1 MRSETTRLLALA
13 RPYRGLLAGALV
25 CSFVASALDGITI
38 VLLVPLLKHLFGTT
52 GPLRTGATPLE
63 HWLTD
68 AFSPLLAGAT
78 PGQAV
83 GRMAVVLGVGLL
95 LKNLAEYASSQFNTR
110 MQEGLVASLR
120 RKLYDHLLQ
129 LDLGFFHRTRTGL
142 LVTALINETDQAK
155 GIVTASMVTLIRNL
169 FLLATTLFIL
179 ASISVRLTLLSLV
192 VVPPLAIGLRL
203 LTRRIRRHSR
213 ARADERGELAALA
226 TERLAGIR
234 LVRTSGAAAE
244 EKTLFA
250 DAVERYR
257 KRVVRTGRFAALTS
271 PMSET
276 VAAVLVMLV
285 VYAGTNPAILGLS
298 APLAPEVII
307 VFLLATLRLTS
318 PIKAISQFP
327 TNWAQGM
334 ASVEKVF
341 SLLDEPAPATDDQAG
356 REAAFTRDLVYD
368 HVSFEYESGAR
379 VLHDISFRVTPGR
392 VLALVGPSGA
402 GKSTLVDLLPRLRE
416 PAHGRILLDGVPISE
431 LSRSSLRHIMGVV
444 SQDTVLFH
452 ESIHANIAY
461 GVPGAARADVERAA
475 EAANAHE
482 FIARLPE
489 GYDTILGERGMRI
502 SGGQRQRIAIA
513 RALLRNA
520 PILILDEATSAL
532 DTQSERLVQEAID
545 RLMANRTV
553 LVIAHRLATVRQAD
567 EILVLDEG
575 RIIQRGSHAELLAA
589 GGLYRRLYELQFR
602 DDVEPAMPVASGDLR
617 G

>member
-1 MRSETTRLLALA
+1 MRSETSRLLALA
-13 RPYRGLLAGALV
+13 RPYRGLLLGALT
-25 CSFVASALDGITI
+25 CSFIASALDGMTI
-38 VLLVPLLKHLFGTT
+38 VLIVPLLKHLFGTT
-52 GPLRTGATPLE
+52 GALRAGATPLE
-63 HWLTD
+63 RWLSDTF
-68 AFSPLLAGAT
+68 APLLANAT
-78 PGQAV
+78 PGEAV
-83 GRMAVVLGVGLL
+83 ARMAVVIGLGLL
-95 LKNLAEYASSQFNTR
+95 LKNLADYASSQFNTG

-120 RKLYDHLLQ
+120 RRLYDHLLR

-142 LVTALINETDQAK
+142 LVTALVNETDQAK
-155 GIVTASMVTLIRNL
+155 GIVTASMVSLIRNI
-169 FLLATTLFIL
+169 FLLGTTLFIL
-179 ASISVRLTLLSLV
+179 ASISFRLTLLTLV
-192 VVPPLAIGLRL
+192 VVPPLVLVLRT

-234 LVRTSGAAAE
+234 LVRTSGAAAQE
-244 EKTLFA
+244 EALFA
-250 DAVERYR
+250 GAVERYR
-257 KRVVRTGRFAALTS
+257 KRVVRTARFSALTS

-276 VAAVLVMLV
+276 VATILVMLV
-285 VYAGTNPAILGLS
+285 VYAGTNPGILGLS

-318 PIKAISQFP
+318 PIKAISQVP
-327 TNWAQGM
+327 ANWAQGM

-341 SLLDEPAPATDDQAG
+341 SLLDEPVLEADDPGGRQATFA
-356 REAAFTRDLVYD
+356 RDLAYD
-368 HVSFEYESGAR
+368 RVSFEYDTGAR
-379 VLHDISFRVTPGR
+379 VLHDVSFRVTPGR
-392 VLALVGPSGA
+392 VVALVGPSGA

-416 PAHGRILLDGVPISE
+416 PTEGRILLDGVPLPE
-431 LSRSSLRHIMGVV
+431 LSRSSLRRLMGVV

-461 GVPGAARADVERAA
+461 GVPGATRADVERAA

-482 FIARLPE
+482 FVARMPQ

-532 DTQSERLVQEAID
+532 DTQSERLVQEAIE

-575 RIIQRGSHAELLAA
+575 RIIQRGSHTELLAA

-602 DDVEPAMPVASGDLR
+602 DDVEPAMPVASGDMR
-617 G
+617 A

>member
-1 MRSETTRLLALA
+1 MRDETSRLMALA
-13 RPYRGLLAGALV
+13 RPYRGLMIGALL
-25 CSFVASALDGITI
+25 CSFTASALDGITI

-52 GPLRTGATPLE
+52 GAMRAGATPLE
-63 HWLTD
+63 RWLTD
-68 AFSPLLAGAT
+68 TFAPLLDGTT

-83 GRMAVVLGVGLL
+83 ARMAVVLGIGLL
-95 LKNLAEYASSQFNTR
+95 FKNLADYAASQFNTR
-110 MQEGLVASLR
+110 MQEGLVATLR
-120 RKLYDHLLQ
+120 RKLYDHLLR

-142 LVTALINETDQAK
+142 LVTAVINETDQAK
-155 GIVTASMVTLIRNL
+155 NIVTASMVTLIRNV
-169 FLLATTLFIL
+169 FLLLTTLFIL
-179 ASISVRLTLLSLV
+179 ASISFRLTLLSLV
-192 VVPPLAIGLRL
+192 VVPPLVLVLRTI
-203 LTRRIRRHSR
+203 TRRIRRHSR

-234 LVRTSGAAAE
+234 LVRTSDAAAE
-244 EKTLFA
+244 EGALFA
-250 DAVERYR
+250 DAAERYR
-257 KRVVRTGRFAALTS
+257 KRVVRTNRFSSLTA
-271 PMSET
+271 PITET
-276 VAAVLVMLV
+276 VAAILVMLV
-285 VYAGTNPAILGLS
+285 VYAGTNPQILGLS

-307 VFLLATLRLTS
+307 VFLLSTLRLTS

-327 TNWAQGM
+327 ANWAQGM

-341 SLLDEPAPATDDQAG
+341 SLLDEPALETDDGPTRQAT
-356 REAAFTRDLVYD
+356 FSQDLVYD
-368 HVSFEYESGAR
+368 HVSFEYETGAR

-392 VLALVGPSGA
+392 MVALVGPSGA

-416 PAHGRILLDGVPISE
+416 PTVGRILLDGVP
-431 LSRSSLRHIMGVV
+431 LNDLNRSALRRLLGVV

-461 GVPGAARADVERAA
+461 GVPGATRADVERAA
-475 EAANAHE
+475 DAANAHE
-482 FIARLPE
+482 FVARLPQ
-489 GYDTILGERGMRI
+489 GYDTIMGERGMRI

-532 DTQSERLVQEAID
+532 DTQSERLVQEAIE

-602 DDVEPAMPVASGDLR
+602 DDVEPAMPVASGEMHA
-617 G
+617 

>member
-1 MRSETTRLLALA
+1 
-13 RPYRGLLAGALV
+13 
-25 CSFVASALDGITI
+25 
-38 VLLVPLLKHLFGTT
+38 
-52 GPLRTGATPLE
+52 
-63 HWLTD
+63 
-68 AFSPLLAGAT
+68 
-78 PGQAV
+78 
-83 GRMAVVLGVGLL
+83 VLGVGLL
-95 LKNLAEYASSQFNTR
+95 LKNLAEYASSQLNTR

-234 LVRTSGAAAE
+234 LVRTSDAAAE

>member
-1 MRSETTRLLALA
+1 VRSETSRLLALA
-13 RPYRGLLAGALV
+13 RPYRGLLLGALT
-25 CSFVASALDGITI
+25 CSFIASALDGMTI
-38 VLLVPLLKHLFGTT
+38 VLIVPLLKHLFGTT
-52 GPLRTGATPLE
+52 GALRAGATPLE
-63 HWLTD
+63 RWLSDTF
-68 AFSPLLAGAT
+68 APLLANAT
-78 PGQAV
+78 PGEAV
-83 GRMAVVLGVGLL
+83 ARMAVVIGLGLL
-95 LKNLAEYASSQFNTR
+95 LKNLADYASSQFNTG

-120 RKLYDHLLQ
+120 RRLYDHLLR

-142 LVTALINETDQAK
+142 LVTALVNETDQAK
-155 GIVTASMVTLIRNL
+155 GIVTASMVSLIRNI
-169 FLLATTLFIL
+169 FLLGTTLFIL
-179 ASISVRLTLLSLV
+179 ASISFRLTLLTLV
-192 VVPPLAIGLRL
+192 VVPPLVLVLRT

-234 LVRTSGAAAE
+234 LVRTSGAAAQE
-244 EKTLFA
+244 EALFA
-250 DAVERYR
+250 GAVERYR
-257 KRVVRTGRFAALTS
+257 KRVVRTARFSALTS

-276 VAAVLVMLV
+276 VATILVMLV
-285 VYAGTNPAILGLS
+285 VYAGTNPGILGLS

-327 TNWAQGM
+327 ANWAQGM

-341 SLLDEPAPATDDQAG
+341 SLLDEPVLEADDPGGRQATFA
-356 REAAFTRDLVYD
+356 RDLVYD
-368 HVSFEYESGAR
+368 RVSFEYDTGAR
-379 VLHDISFRVTPGR
+379 VLHDVSFRVTPGR
-392 VLALVGPSGA
+392 VVALVGPSGA

-416 PAHGRILLDGVPISE
+416 PTEGRILLDGVPLPE
-431 LSRSSLRHIMGVV
+431 LSRSSLRRLMGVV

-461 GVPGAARADVERAA
+461 GVPGATRADVERAA

-482 FIARLPE
+482 FVARMPQ

-532 DTQSERLVQEAID
+532 DTQSERLVQEAIE

-575 RIIQRGSHAELLAA
+575 RIIQRGSHTELLAA

-602 DDVEPAMPVASGDLR
+602 DDVEPAMPVASGDMR
-617 G
+617 A

>member
-1 MRSETTRLLALA
+1 VRSETTRLLALA
-13 RPYRGLLAGALV
+13 RPYRGLLAGALS
-25 CSFVASALDGITI
+25 CSFIASALDGITI
-38 VLLVPLLKHLFGTT
+38 VLLVPLLKYLFGTT
-52 GPLRTGATPLE
+52 GALRTGATTLE
-63 HWLTD
+63 RWLTD
-68 AFSPLLAGAT
+68 AFSPLLAGTT

-95 LKNLAEYASSQFNTR
+95 LKNLAEYASSQLNTR
-110 MQEGLVASLR
+110 MQEGLVADLR

-234 LVRTSGAAAE
+234 LVRTSDAAAE
-244 EKTLFA
+244 ENSLFA
-250 DAVERYR
+250 NAVERYR
-257 KRVVRTGRFAALTS
+257 KRVVRTGRFAALTG

-285 VYAGTNPAILGLS
+285 VYAGTNPGILGLA

-341 SLLDEPAPATDDQAG
+341 SLLDEPVPETDDQAG
-356 REAAFTRDLVYD
+356 RKAAFSRDLVYD
-368 HVSFEYESGAR
+368 HVSFAYESGAR

-392 VLALVGPSGA
+392 VVALVGPSGA

-416 PAHGRILLDGVPISE
+416 PAHGRILLDGVPLSE
-431 LSRSSLRHIMGVV
+431 LSRSSLRHLMGVV

-461 GVPGAARADVERAA
+461 GVPGATRTDVERAA

-482 FIARLPE
+482 FVARLPE

-532 DTQSERLVQEAID
+532 DTQSERLVQEAIE
-545 RLMANRTV
+545 RLMTNRTV

-575 RIIQRGSHAELLAA
+575 RIIQRGNHSELLAA

-617 G
+617 A

>member
-1 MRSETTRLLALA
+1 MRGRT
-13 RPYRGLLAGALV
+13 
-25 CSFVASALDGITI
+25 SA
-38 VLLVPLLKHLFGTT
+38 
-52 GPLRTGATPLE
+52 
-63 HWLTD
+63 
-68 AFSPLLAGAT
+68 
-78 PGQAV
+78 
-83 GRMAVVLGVGLL
+83 
-95 LKNLAEYASSQFNTR
+95 
-110 MQEGLVASLR
+110 
-120 RKLYDHLLQ
+120 
-129 LDLGFFHRTRTGL
+129 
-142 LVTALINETDQAK
+142 AK
-155 GIVTASMVTLIRNL
+155 
-169 FLLATTLFIL
+169 
-179 ASISVRLTLLSLV
+179 
-192 VVPPLAIGLRL
+192 
-203 LTRRIRRHSR
+203 
-213 ARADERGELAALA
+213 LAALA

-234 LVRTSGAAAE
+234 LVRTSDAAPE
-244 EKTLFA
+244 EEARFA

-257 KRVVRTGRFAALTS
+257 KRVVRTGRFSSLTG

-276 VAAVLVMLV
+276 VAAILVMIV
-285 VYAGTNPAILGLS
+285 VYAGTNPAILGLAS
-298 APLAPEVII
+298 PLSPEVIV

-334 ASVEKVF
+334 ASVEKIF
-341 SLLDEPAPATDDQAG
+341 TLLDEPVQEGDDGPTRQATFA
-356 REAAFTRDLVYD
+356 RDLSYE
-368 HVSFEYESGAR
+368 HVDFEYEPGAR

-392 VLALVGPSGA
+392 VIALVGPSGA

-416 PAHGRILLDGVPISE
+416 PTAGQIRLDGVPLTD
-431 LSRSSLRHIMGVV
+431 LSRSSVRNLMGVV

-461 GVPGAARADVERAA
+461 GRPGATREDVMRAA

-482 FIARLPE
+482 FVARLPE

-532 DTQSERLVQEAID
+532 DTQSERLVQEAIE

-575 RIIQRGSHAELLAA
+575 RIIQRGSHADLLAA

-602 DDVEPAMPVASGDLR
+602 DDVEGVLPIATGEMRA
-617 G
+617 

>member
-1 MRSETTRLLALA
+1 MRNETTRLLALA
-13 RPYRGLLAGALV
+13 RPYRALLAGALV
-25 CSFVASALDGITI
+25 CSFIASALDGITI

-63 HWLTD
+63 RWLTD
-68 AFSPLLAGAT
+68 TFAPLLANTT

-83 GRMAVVLGVGLL
+83 ARMAVVLGVGLL
-95 LKNLAEYASSQFNTR
+95 LKNLAEYLSSQFNTG

-120 RKLYDHLLQ
+120 RRLYDHLLQ

-142 LVTALINETDQAK
+142 LVTALVNETDQAK

-179 ASISVRLTLLSLV
+179 ASISVRLTLLSLI
-192 VVPPLAIGLRL
+192 VVPPLAIGLRM

-234 LVRTSGAAAE
+234 LVRTSDAAAGE
-244 EKTLFA
+244 EALFA
-250 DAVERYR
+250 DSVERYR
-257 KRVVRTGRFAALTS
+257 KRVVRTGRFAALTG
-271 PMSET
+271 PLSET

-285 VYAGTNPAILGLS
+285 VYAGTNPRILGLT

-341 SLLDEPAPATDDQAG
+341 SLLDEPALETDDLTGRQAT
-356 REAAFTRDLVYD
+356 FTKDVVYD
-368 HVSFEYESGAR
+368 HVSFEYETGAR

-392 VLALVGPSGA
+392 VVALVGPSGA

-416 PAHGRILLDGVPISE
+416 PTLGRVLLDGVPLSE
-431 LSRSSLRHIMGVV
+431 LSRSSIRHLMGVV

-461 GVPGAARADVERAA
+461 GEPRATRADVERAA

-482 FIARLPE
+482 FVARLPE

-532 DTQSERLVQEAID
+532 DTQSERLVQEAIE

-575 RIIQRGSHAELLAA
+575 RIIQRGSHTGLLAA
-589 GGLYRRLYELQFR
+589 GGLYRRLYDLQFR
-602 DDVEPAMPVASGDLR
+602 DDVEPAMPVGSGEMR
-617 G
+617 A

>member
-1 MRSETTRLLALA
+1 VRSETSRLLALA
-13 RPYRGLLAGALV
+13 RPYRGLLLGALT
-25 CSFVASALDGITI
+25 CSFIASALDGMTI
-38 VLLVPLLKHLFGTT
+38 VLIVPLLKHLFGTT
-52 GPLRTGATPLE
+52 GALRAGATPLE
-63 HWLTD
+63 RWLSDTF
-68 AFSPLLAGAT
+68 APLLANAT
-78 PGQAV
+78 PGEAV
-83 GRMAVVLGVGLL
+83 ARMAVVIGLGLL
-95 LKNLAEYASSQFNTR
+95 LKNLADYASSQFNTG

-120 RKLYDHLLQ
+120 RRLYDHLLR
-129 LDLGFFHRTRTGL
+129 LDLAFFHRTRTGL
-142 LVTALINETDQAK
+142 LVTALVNETDQAK
-155 GIVTASMVTLIRNL
+155 GIVTASMVSLIRNI
-169 FLLATTLFIL
+169 FLLGTTLFIL
-179 ASISVRLTLLSLV
+179 ASISFRLTLLTLV
-192 VVPPLAIGLRL
+192 VVPPLVLVLRT

-234 LVRTSGAAAE
+234 LVRTSGAAAQE
-244 EKTLFA
+244 EALFA
-250 DAVERYR
+250 GAVERYR
-257 KRVVRTGRFAALTS
+257 KRVVRTARFSALTS

-276 VAAVLVMLV
+276 VATILVMLV
-285 VYAGTNPAILGLS
+285 VYAGTNPGILGLS

-327 TNWAQGM
+327 ANWAQGM

-341 SLLDEPAPATDDQAG
+341 SLLDEPVLEADDPGGRQATFA
-356 REAAFTRDLVYD
+356 RDLVYD
-368 HVSFEYESGAR
+368 RVSFEYDTGAR
-379 VLHDISFRVTPGR
+379 VLHDVSFRVTPGR
-392 VLALVGPSGA
+392 VVALVGPSGA

-416 PAHGRILLDGVPISE
+416 PTEGRILLDGVPLPE
-431 LSRSSLRHIMGVV
+431 LSRSSLRRLMGVV

-461 GVPGAARADVERAA
+461 GVPGATRADVERAA

-482 FIARLPE
+482 FVARMPQ

-532 DTQSERLVQEAID
+532 DTQSERLVQEAIE

-575 RIIQRGSHAELLAA
+575 RIIQRGSHTELLAA

-602 DDVEPAMPVASGDLR
+602 DDVEPAMPVASGDMR
-617 G
+617 A

>member
-1 MRSETTRLLALA
+1 MRSETSRLLALA
-13 RPYRGLLAGALV
+13 RPYRGLLLGALT
-25 CSFVASALDGITI
+25 CSFIASALDGMTI
-38 VLLVPLLKHLFGTT
+38 VLIVPLLKHLFGTT
-52 GPLRTGATPLE
+52 GALRAGATPLE
-63 HWLTD
+63 RWLSDTF
-68 AFSPLLAGAT
+68 APLLANAT
-78 PGQAV
+78 PGEAV
-83 GRMAVVLGVGLL
+83 ARVAVVIGLGLL
-95 LKNLAEYASSQFNTR
+95 LKNLADYASSQFNTG

-120 RKLYDHLLQ
+120 RRLYDHLLR
-129 LDLGFFHRTRTGL
+129 LDLAFFHRTRTGL
-142 LVTALINETDQAK
+142 LVTALVNETDQAK
-155 GIVTASMVTLIRNL
+155 GIVTASMVSLIRNI
-169 FLLATTLFIL
+169 FLLGTTLFIL
-179 ASISVRLTLLSLV
+179 ASISFRLTLLTLV
-192 VVPPLAIGLRL
+192 VVPPLVLVLRT

-234 LVRTSGAAAE
+234 LVRTSGAAAQE
-244 EKTLFA
+244 EALFA
-250 DAVERYR
+250 GAVERYR
-257 KRVVRTGRFAALTS
+257 KRVVRTARFSALTS

-276 VAAVLVMLV
+276 VATILVMLV
-285 VYAGTNPAILGLS
+285 VYAGTNPGILGLS

-327 TNWAQGM
+327 ANWAQGM

-341 SLLDEPAPATDDQAG
+341 SLLDEPVLEADDPGGRQATFA
-356 REAAFTRDLVYD
+356 RDLVYD
-368 HVSFEYESGAR
+368 RVSFEYDTGAR
-379 VLHDISFRVTPGR
+379 VLHDVSFRVTPGR
-392 VLALVGPSGA
+392 VVALVGPSGA

-416 PAHGRILLDGVPISE
+416 PTEGRILLDGVPLPE
-431 LSRSSLRHIMGVV
+431 LSRSSLRRLMGVV

-461 GVPGAARADVERAA
+461 GVPGATRADVERAA

-482 FIARLPE
+482 FVARMPQ

-532 DTQSERLVQEAID
+532 DTQSERLVQEAIE

-575 RIIQRGSHAELLAA
+575 RIIQRGSHTELLAA

-602 DDVEPAMPVASGDLR
+602 DDVEPAMPVASGDMR
-617 G
+617 A

>member
-1 MRSETTRLLALA
+1 MRNETSRLLALA
-13 RPYRGLLAGALV
+13 RPYRWLLFGALT
-25 CSFVASALDGITI
+25 CSFLASALDGITI
-38 VLLVPLLKHLFGTT
+38 VLLIPLLKHLFGTT
-52 GPLRTGATPLE
+52 GSLRMGSTPLE
-63 HWLTD
+63 RWLTD
-68 AFSPLLAGAT
+68 AFDPLLAGTT

-83 GRMAVVLGVGLL
+83 ARMAIVLGVGLVF
-95 LKNLAEYASSQFNTR
+95 KNLADYASSQFNTR

-120 RKLYDHLLQ
+120 RKLYDHLLR

-155 GIVTASMVTLIRNL
+155 SIVTASMVTLIRNI
-169 FLLATTLFIL
+169 FLLGTTLFIL
-179 ASISVRLTLLSLV
+179 ASISLRLTLLSLV
-192 VVPPLAIGLRL
+192 VVPPLVLALRTI
-203 LTRRIRRHSR
+203 TRRIRRHSR

-234 LVRTSGAAAE
+234 LVRTSDAAPAE
-244 EKTLFA
+244 EELFSE
-250 DAVERYR
+250 AVERYR
-257 KRVVRTGRFAALTS
+257 KRVVRTGRFSALTS

-276 VAAVLVMLV
+276 VAAILVMIV

-327 TNWAQGM
+327 ANWAQGM

-341 SLLDEPAPATDDQAG
+341 SLLDEPLLETDDGPDRPATFQ
-356 REAAFTRDLVYD
+356 RELVYD

-379 VLHDISFRVTPGR
+379 VLHDISFRVAPGR
-392 VLALVGPSGA
+392 VVALVGPSGA

-416 PAHGRILLDGVPISE
+416 PTEGRILLDGVPLPE
-431 LSRSSLRHIMGVV
+431 LDRSSLRRLLGVV

-461 GVPGAARADVERAA
+461 GVPGATRADVERAA

-482 FIARLPE
+482 FVARLPD

-532 DTQSERLVQEAID
+532 DTQSERLVQEAIE

-567 EILVLDEG
+567 EILVLDDG
-575 RIIQRGSHAELLAA
+575 RIVQRGSHTDLLAA

-602 DDVEPAMPVASGDLR
+602 DDVEPAMPVTSGGMR
-617 G
+617 E

>member
-1 MRSETTRLLALA
+1 MRSETSRLLALA
-13 RPYRGLLAGALV
+13 RPYRGLLLGALT
-25 CSFVASALDGITI
+25 CSFIASALDGMTI
-38 VLLVPLLKHLFGTT
+38 VLIVPLLKHLFGTT
-52 GPLRTGATPLE
+52 GALRAGATPLE
-63 HWLTD
+63 RWLSDTF
-68 AFSPLLAGAT
+68 APLLANAT
-78 PGQAV
+78 PGEAV
-83 GRMAVVLGVGLL
+83 ARMAVVIGLGLL
-95 LKNLAEYASSQFNTR
+95 LKNLADYASSQFNTG

-120 RKLYDHLLQ
+120 RRLYDHLLR
-129 LDLGFFHRTRTGL
+129 LDLAFFHRTRTGL
-142 LVTALINETDQAK
+142 LVTALVNETDQAK
-155 GIVTASMVTLIRNL
+155 GIVTASMVSLIRNI
-169 FLLATTLFIL
+169 FLLGTTLFIL
-179 ASISVRLTLLSLV
+179 ASISFRLTLLTLV
-192 VVPPLAIGLRL
+192 VVPPLVLVLRT

-234 LVRTSGAAAE
+234 LVRTSGAAAQE
-244 EKTLFA
+244 EALFA
-250 DAVERYR
+250 GAVERYR
-257 KRVVRTGRFAALTS
+257 KRVVRTARFSALTS

-276 VAAVLVMLV
+276 VATILVMLV
-285 VYAGTNPAILGLS
+285 VYAGTNPGILGLS

-327 TNWAQGM
+327 ANWAQGM

-341 SLLDEPAPATDDQAG
+341 SLLDEPVLEADDPGGRQATFA
-356 REAAFTRDLVYD
+356 RDLAYD
-368 HVSFEYESGAR
+368 RVSFEYDTGAR
-379 VLHDISFRVTPGR
+379 VLHDVSFRVTPGR
-392 VLALVGPSGA
+392 VVALVGPSGA

-416 PAHGRILLDGVPISE
+416 PTEGRILLDGVPLPE
-431 LSRSSLRHIMGVV
+431 LSRSSLRRLMGVV

-461 GVPGAARADVERAA
+461 GVPGATRADVERAA

-482 FIARLPE
+482 FVARMPQ

-532 DTQSERLVQEAID
+532 DTQSERLVQEAIE

-575 RIIQRGSHAELLAA
+575 RIIQRGSHTELLAA

-602 DDVEPAMPVASGDLR
+602 DDVEPAMPVASGDMR
-617 G
+617 A

>member
-1 MRSETTRLLALA
+1 MRSETSRLLALA
-13 RPYRGLLAGALV
+13 RPYRGLLLGALT
-25 CSFVASALDGITI
+25 CSFIASALDGMTI
-38 VLLVPLLKHLFGTT
+38 VLIVPLLKHLFGTT
-52 GPLRTGATPLE
+52 GALRAGATPLE
-63 HWLTD
+63 RWLSDTF
-68 AFSPLLAGAT
+68 APLLANAT
-78 PGQAV
+78 PGEAV
-83 GRMAVVLGVGLL
+83 ARMAVVIGLGLL
-95 LKNLAEYASSQFNTR
+95 LKNLADYASSQFNTG

-120 RKLYDHLLQ
+120 RRLYDHLLR

-142 LVTALINETDQAK
+142 LVTALVNETDQAK
-155 GIVTASMVTLIRNL
+155 GIVTASMVSLIRNI
-169 FLLATTLFIL
+169 FLLGTTLFIL
-179 ASISVRLTLLSLV
+179 ASISFRLTLLTLV
-192 VVPPLAIGLRL
+192 VVPPLVLVLRT

-234 LVRTSGAAAE
+234 LVRTSGAAAQE
-244 EKTLFA
+244 EALFA
-250 DAVERYR
+250 GAVERYR
-257 KRVVRTGRFAALTS
+257 KRVVRTARFSALTS

-276 VAAVLVMLV
+276 VATILVMLV
-285 VYAGTNPAILGLS
+285 VYAGTNPGILGLS

-327 TNWAQGM
+327 ANWAQGM

-341 SLLDEPAPATDDQAG
+341 SLLDEPVLEADDPGGRQATFA
-356 REAAFTRDLVYD
+356 RDLAYD
-368 HVSFEYESGAR
+368 RVSFEYDTGAR
-379 VLHDISFRVTPGR
+379 VLHDVSFRVTPGR
-392 VLALVGPSGA
+392 VVALVGPSGA

-416 PAHGRILLDGVPISE
+416 PTEGRILLDGVPLPE
-431 LSRSSLRHIMGVV
+431 LSRSSLRRLMGVV

-461 GVPGAARADVERAA
+461 GVPGATRADVERAA

-482 FIARLPE
+482 FVARMPQ

-532 DTQSERLVQEAID
+532 DTQSERLVQEAIE

-575 RIIQRGSHAELLAA
+575 RIIQRGSHTELLAA

-602 DDVEPAMPVASGDLR
+602 DDVEPAMPVASGDMR
-617 G
+617 A

>member
-1 MRSETTRLLALA
+1 MKSETTRLLALA
-13 RPYRGLLAGALV
+13 RPYRGLLVGALL
-25 CSFVASALDGITI
+25 CSFIASALDGITI

-63 HWLTD
+63 RWLTD
-68 AFSPLLAGAT
+68 AFAPILSDAT
-78 PGQAV
+78 PAQAV
-83 GRMAVVLGVGLL
+83 ARMAVVLGLGLL

-142 LVTALINETDQAK
+142 LVTALVNETDQAK
-155 GIVTASMVTLIRNL
+155 NIVTASMVTLIRNL
-169 FLLATTLFIL
+169 FLLVTTLFIL
-179 ASISVRLTLLSLV
+179 ASISVRLTLLSLI

-234 LVRTSGAAAE
+234 LVRTSDAAGE
-244 EKTLFA
+244 ERSLFA

-257 KRVVRTGRFAALTS
+257 KRVIRTGRFGALTG

-285 VYAGTNPAILGLS
+285 VYAGTNPRILGLS

-341 SLLDEPAPATDDQAG
+341 SLLDEPASEVDDQAG
-356 REAAFTRDLVYD
+356 GKATFTRDLAYD
-368 HVSFEYESGAR
+368 RVSFEYENGAR
-379 VLHDISFRVTPGR
+379 VLEDISFRVTPGR
-392 VLALVGPSGA
+392 VVALVGPSGA

-416 PAHGRILLDGVPISE
+416 PTAGRILLDGVPLTE

-461 GVPGAARADVERAA
+461 GVPGASRSDVQRAA

-482 FIARLPE
+482 FVARLPE

-532 DTQSERLVQEAID
+532 DTQSERLVQEAIE

-602 DDVEPAMPVASGDLR
+602 DDVEAAVPVAPGEMR
-617 G
+617 A

>member
-1 MRSETTRLLALA
+1 VRSETTRLLALA

-392 VLALVGPSGA
+392 VVALVGPSGA

>member
-1 MRSETTRLLALA
+1 MRSETSRLLALA
-13 RPYRGLLAGALV
+13 RPYRGLLLGALT
-25 CSFVASALDGITI
+25 CSFIASALDGMTI
-38 VLLVPLLKHLFGTT
+38 VLIVPLLKHLFGTT
-52 GPLRTGATPLE
+52 GALRAGATPLE
-63 HWLTD
+63 RWLSDTF
-68 AFSPLLAGAT
+68 APLLANAT
-78 PGQAV
+78 PGEAV
-83 GRMAVVLGVGLL
+83 ARMAVVIGLGLL
-95 LKNLAEYASSQFNTR
+95 LKNLADYASSQFNTG

-120 RKLYDHLLQ
+120 RRLYDHLLR
-129 LDLGFFHRTRTGL
+129 LDLAFFHRTRTGL
-142 LVTALINETDQAK
+142 LVTALVNETDQAK
-155 GIVTASMVTLIRNL
+155 GIVTASMVSLIRNI
-169 FLLATTLFIL
+169 FLLGTTLFIL
-179 ASISVRLTLLSLV
+179 ASISFRLTLLTLV
-192 VVPPLAIGLRL
+192 VVPPLVLVLRT

-234 LVRTSGAAAE
+234 LVRTSGAAAQE
-244 EKTLFA
+244 EALFA
-250 DAVERYR
+250 GAVERYR
-257 KRVVRTGRFAALTS
+257 KRVVRTARFSALTS

-276 VAAVLVMLV
+276 VATILVMLV
-285 VYAGTNPAILGLS
+285 VYAGTNPGILGLS

-327 TNWAQGM
+327 ANWAQGM

-341 SLLDEPAPATDDQAG
+341 SLLDEPVLEADDPGGRQATFA
-356 REAAFTRDLVYD
+356 RDLVYD
-368 HVSFEYESGAR
+368 RVSFEYDTGAR
-379 VLHDISFRVTPGR
+379 VLHDVSFRVTPGR
-392 VLALVGPSGA
+392 VVALVGPSGA

-416 PAHGRILLDGVPISE
+416 PTEGRILLDGVPLPE
-431 LSRSSLRHIMGVV
+431 LSRSSLRRLMGVV

-461 GVPGAARADVERAA
+461 GVPGATRADVERAA

-482 FIARLPE
+482 FVARMPQ

-532 DTQSERLVQEAID
+532 DTQSERLVQEAIE

-575 RIIQRGSHAELLAA
+575 RIIQRGSHTELLAA

-602 DDVEPAMPVASGDLR
+602 DDVEPAMPVASGDMR
-617 G
+617 A

>member
-1 MRSETTRLLALA
+1 VRRETSRLLALA
-13 RPYRGLLAGALV
+13 RPYRALLFGALI
-25 CSFVASALDGITI
+25 CSFIASALDGITI

-52 GPLRTGATPLE
+52 GALRTGATPLE
-63 HWLTD
+63 RWLTD
-68 AFSPLLAGAT
+68 AFGPMLAGTT
-78 PGQAV
+78 PGVAV
-83 GRMAVVLGVGLL
+83 ARMAIVLGVGLL
-95 LKNLAEYASSQFNTR
+95 LKNLADYAASQFNVR

-120 RKLYDHLLQ
+120 RKLYDHLLR

-142 LVTALINETDQAK
+142 LVTALVNETDQAK
-155 GIVTASMVTLIRNL
+155 SIVTASMVTLIRNL

-179 ASISVRLTLLSLV
+179 GSISFRLTLLTLV
-192 VVPPLAIGLRL
+192 VVPPLVLGLRA
-203 LTRRIRRHSR
+203 LTKRIRRHSR

-234 LVRTSGAAAE
+234 LVRTSGAAGE
-244 EKTLFA
+244 EQALFA
-250 DAVERYR
+250 TAVERYR
-257 KRVVRTGRFAALTS
+257 KRVVRTGRFSALTG

-341 SLLDEPAPATDDQAG
+341 SLLDEPALEVDESAG
-356 REAAFTRDLVYD
+356 RKATFAHELVYD
-368 HVSFEYESGAR
+368 QVSFEYETGAR
-379 VLHDISFRVTPGR
+379 VLHDISFTVTPGR
-392 VLALVGPSGA
+392 VVALVGPSGA
-402 GKSTLVDLLPRLRE
+402 GKSTLVDLLPRLRD
-416 PAHGRILLDGVPISE
+416 PTAGRILLDGVALPE
-431 LSRSSLRHIMGVV
+431 LSRSSLRHLMGVV

-452 ESIHANIAY
+452 ESIHDNIAY
-461 GVPGAARADVERAA
+461 GVPGATRAEVERAT

-482 FIARLPE
+482 FVARLPQ

-532 DTQSERLVQEAID
+532 DTQSERLVQEAIE
-545 RLMANRTV
+545 RLMTNRTV

-575 RIIQRGSHAELLAA
+575 RIIQRGNHTELLAA

-602 DDVEPAMPVASGDLR
+602 DDVEPSMPVASGDMR
-617 G
+617 A